1 MSNSVV
7 FKLKHEVC
15 TALAQLANL
24 GSKELCEQQ
33 KLVNSPGSLAIQ
45 PKLCGVLAG
54 GWGWGGDARRAAE
67 QSRQRASP
75 APGLS
80 TRAPAAPATPTL
92 RTREGPQPLPERQEP
107 LAQQRQRDPQ
117 QAQRQQPPHG
127 SGAALPCSAGPG
139 SAVGGAAVP
148 PGHAGCAPPR
158 AALLARS
165 RGSALDPALGLR
177 QTPSLGTGPAPG

>member
-1 MSNSVV
+1 MS
-7 FKLKHEVC
+7 
-15 TALAQLANL
+15 
-24 GSKELCEQQ
+24 SK

-54 GWGWGGDARRAAE
+54 GWGVGWRRSSAGRGAEPAESVLGPGCQARGPPQPRPP
-67 QSRQRASP
+67 RP
-75 APGLS
+75 CGPG
-80 TRAPAAPATPTL
+80 RAPSPYL
-92 RTREGPQPLPERQEP
+92 SVRSL

-139 SAVGGAAVP
+139 SAVGGAFAVP

-158 AALLARS
+158 AALLAR
-165 RGSALDPALGLR
+165 RAGAPLLDPALGFR